1 MSLELPVEAL
11 SPEGKLAN
19 DQQIPAKFVGTD
31 LIPPEFTDDVKYAG
45 SVLKGLDVYVNDPN
59 IHTNIQSS
67 LENLRHITESV
78 QRSADKVENFSNGLQ
93 KVSDEAT
100 GTLVDA
106 HATVRSAQAD
116 VDKLSHQVDDR
127 MLQISKALTSFQ
139 AITDKLNSGQG
150 TAGLLIS
157 DPKLYQS
164 LADNSRELNL
174 TIADLRR
181 LVEQWEQ
188 EGVTLKLK

>member
-1 MSLELPVEAL
+1 
-11 SPEGKLAN
+11 
-19 DQQIPAKFVGTD
+19 
-31 LIPPEFTDDVKYAG
+31 
-45 SVLKGLDVYVNDPN
+45 
-59 IHTNIQSS
+59 
-67 LENLRHITESV
+67 
-78 QRSADKVENFSNGLQ
+78 LQ
-93 KVSDEAT
+93 KVSDEAA
-100 GTLVDA
+100 GTLADA

-116 VDKLSHQVDDR
+116 VEHLSRQIDDR

-139 AITDKLNSGQG
+139 AITDKLNTGQG